1 MSACAVQVQRR
12 CSAGAGGSVRGWD
25 TLRPFARRAHSLS
38 CPRASPPLSSN
49 LDSEMSHFSQ
59 HPPRRG
65 PESAQRR
72 QSLSM
77 EARGAGAE
85 GPGAWQAVP
94 GLVAARRTLV
104 SLRETGAGR
113 RGDRKPTGRPGQS
126 VEETR
131 WEGVGVGCSVESQQ
145 SFPMG
150 TRGRKGGQGS
160 RPAES
165 WPPRMSQ
172 LYTGTR
178 DEVTLRDRKFL
189 LRRCG

>member
-1 MSACAVQVQRR
+1 M
-12 CSAGAGGSVRGWD
+12 RGWD

-49 LDSEMSHFSQ
+49 LDSEMSHSSQ

-145 SFPMG
+145 SFLIG
-150 TRGRKGGQGS
+150 WDTWQKRGAGELAGRIMAPS
-160 RPAES
+160 N
-165 WPPRMSQ
+165 
-172 LYTGTR
+172 
-178 DEVTLRDRKFL
+178 VTALHRNP
-189 LRRCG
+189 